1 MRWEID
7 RIHRA
12 LLPIGV
18 RPVFL
23 KGAGYI
29 AAGLLSG
36 VGRVVADVDILVAEV
51 DIPRVEA
58 ALKEHGWDF
67 EPLDAYD
74 ERYYREWMHE
84 LPPMR
89 HQGRGTMLD
98 VHHRILP
105 RTGRIHPPTDTLLA
119 LAVEVAGTRVL
130 CPEHMV
136 LHSAAHLFQ
145 DGQVAGALR
154 DVLDIRDLL
163 ETFGRAPDF
172 ERRLTAAAEVLGLGR
187 PLYYAVRYSR
197 MVGLAASYPG
207 VNAWRPSGAGPQPDG
222 WTRDADADASAR
234 PSRVLGGP
242 GALHAVALA
251 EDADWP
257 PGATSVSKGPCQV
270 ARTREGGRRLAPTAA
285 FCAGCSR
292 ASCHLSRS
300 GSPD

>member
-1 MRWEID
+1 M
-7 RIHRA
+7 
-12 LLPIGV
+12 
-18 RPVFL
+18 
-23 KGAGYI
+23 
-29 AAGLLSG
+29 
-36 VGRVVADVDILVAEV
+36 ADVDILVAEV

-105 RTGRIHPPTDTLLA
+105 RTGRIHPPTDILLA

-207 VNAWRPSGAGPQPDG
+207 VNAWRPSAPVLNLMDG
-222 WTRDADADASAR
+222 LVTRTLMHPPGLRASLA
-234 PSRVLGGP
+234 
-242 GALHAVALA
+242 ALA
-251 EDADWP
+251 LY
-257 PGATSVSKGPCQV
+257 
-270 ARTREGGRRLAPTAA
+270 TRSHWLRMPT
-285 FCAGCSR
+285 GLLVR
-292 ASCHLSRS
+292 HLYRKALVR
-300 GSPD
+300 